1 MKLLMEKWRQY
12 LNERKTDELYSRL
25 VDFFV
30 DVYSDHRN
38 FKYESEEE
46 ERKYEGNPLDRERAM
61 ARLDKFFNTEDED
74 GETFIDRNPH
84 IFQKIDPNK
93 PKNYSLYFIE
103 PRRHEVVE
111 KIKEI
116 DPRGELISQN
126 IDWEGFWLPSIEIKF
141 DKESGAMGTWN
152 VGDKELTL
160 YFNSF
165 MDEETYKQIS
175 GADDIREIMKVSNYK
190 SLLRRVLDHEL
201 THFINSVRADGEGD
215 GTPMSR
221 DYWKTKRGKE
231 IFQYIK
237 DNFPGWESWKDG
249 GWPIESRVK
258 YINST
263 EEIQARLIPIFK
275 LVQNFVHSSEEVD
288 MDTDT
293 DDLNRVRAELEKRS
307 PNIRNIIKHIKNI
320 YDFQHPHYWELTIKP
335 LQNKILQ
342 RIYQFALQLI
352 EDTK

>member
-1 MKLLMEKWRQY
+1 MENWRQY

-165 MDEETYKQIS
+165 MDEETY
-175 GADDIREIMKVSNYK
+175 
-190 SLLRRVLDHEL
+190 
-201 THFINSVRADGEGD
+201 
-215 GTPMSR
+215 
-221 DYWKTKRGKE
+221 
-231 IFQYIK
+231 
-237 DNFPGWESWKDG
+237 
-249 GWPIESRVK
+249 
-258 YINST
+258 
-263 EEIQARLIPIFK
+263 
-275 LVQNFVHSSEEVD
+275 
-288 MDTDT
+288 
-293 DDLNRVRAELEKRS
+293 
-307 PNIRNIIKHIKNI
+307 
-320 YDFQHPHYWELTIKP
+320 
-335 LQNKILQ
+335 
-342 RIYQFALQLI
+342 
-352 EDTK
+352 